1 MDRIQQMQIF
11 QRVAELG
18 SFVRTAEQLGLPK
31 TSVSEAIQQLE
42 TQLNVR
48 LLNRT
53 TRRVELTQDGQN
65 YYQRCV
71 ELLADFDEL
80 QQLFQQQPEQLKG
93 VLRID
98 MPTGLAREAVIPA
111 LPGFLAQ
118 HPQLHIQLS
127 SSSLIARPLS
137 QFRQV
142 NCVSPSYLDKF
153 GLPETL
159 DDLSS
164 HNLVFYSQQLAGK
177 PDGFEYQQDGKT
189 KFWPMSGAVTVN
201 NAEAYTAACL
211 AGLGI
216 IQVPEVGVRQLVQQG
231 RLVKVLPQYQPAAMP
246 VSVLYAHRR
255 QLSRRLKVFID
266 WLQAVVNSDYN

>member
-80 QQLFQQQPEQLKG
+80 HQLFQQQPEQLKG

-164 HNLVFYSQQLAGK
+164 HNLVFYSQ
-177 PDGFEYQQDGKT
+177 
-189 KFWPMSGAVTVN
+189 
-201 NAEAYTAACL
+201 
-211 AGLGI
+211 
-216 IQVPEVGVRQLVQQG
+216 
-231 RLVKVLPQYQPAAMP
+231 
-246 VSVLYAHRR
+246 
-255 QLSRRLKVFID
+255 
-266 WLQAVVNSDYN
+266 